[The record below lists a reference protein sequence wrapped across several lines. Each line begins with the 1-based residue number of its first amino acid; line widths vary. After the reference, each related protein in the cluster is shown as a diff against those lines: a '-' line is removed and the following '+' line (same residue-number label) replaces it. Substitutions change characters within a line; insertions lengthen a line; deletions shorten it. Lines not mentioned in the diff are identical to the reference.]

1 MKLAD
6 RMSRISV
13 SGTMLV
19 SEKTIQLRERGID
32 VVDFGAGE
40 PDFSTPENVK
50 QAGIRAIQEN
60 FTRYTAIGGI
70 RELRSA
76 IVDQHARDFKSRYD
90 ISECIVNVGGKHSI
104 FNLCSALVNEGDDVL
119 IPSPYWVS
127 FGDIAHYVGA
137 RTVFIPTRED
147 DGFRLTAKMLEAA
160 MTPKSRMLIVNSPCN
175 PSGAVIDDHEFVKI
189 AELCLANN
197 IWLLSDECYS
207 KFLYDGRKPFSIA
220 SKNEFRS
227 NIVIAGSLS
236 KTYAMT
242 GWRIGYVLG
251 PKDVVNAVQ
260 KLQSHSTSNPTS
272 ISQKAALEAVRGPQD
287 SVQLMLAEYARRR
300 TFVVERLRSI
310 AGVHCAV
317 PGGAFYAYP
326 NIATAFERGVQD
338 STDFAVKLLEKE
350 HVAVVPGDAFGTRDH
365 IRISYATSM
374 ELLDTGLTRLARF
387 MDSLRVP
394 EYA

>member
-19 SEKTIQLRERGID
+19 SEKVIQLREQGVD

-40 PDFSTPENVK
+40 PDFPTPENIK
-50 QAGIRAIQEN
+50 QAGIRAIQGN

-70 RELRSA
+70 KELRAA
-76 IVDQHARDFKSRYD
+76 IVDQHARDFGSRYD

-104 FNLCSALVNEGDDVL
+104 FNLCSALVDEGDDIL
-119 IPSPYWVS
+119 IPTPYWVS

-137 RTVFIPTRED
+137 RTIFVPTRADE
-147 DGFRLTAKMLEAA
+147 GFRLTAA
-160 MTPKSRMLIVNSPCN
+160 MVERAITPKSRMLIVNSPCN
-175 PSGAVIDDHEFVKI
+175 PSGAVIDDEEFVRI
-189 AELCLANN
+189 AALCRKND

-207 KFLYDGRKPFSIA
+207 KFLYEGRKPFSIA
-220 SKNEFRS
+220 SYPEFRS
-227 NIVIAGSLS
+227 HVVIAGSLS

-251 PKDVVNAVQ
+251 PREVVSAVQ

-272 ISQKAALEAVRGPQD
+272 ISQKAALEAVTGPQD
-287 SVQLMLAEYARRR
+287 SVQQMLAEYARRR
-300 TFVVERLRSI
+300 AFVNQRLRAI
-310 AGVHCAV
+310 NGVMHLDPA
-317 PGGAFYAYP
+317 GAFYVFP
-326 NIATAFERGVQD
+326 DITSLLGPGVE
-338 STDFAVKLLEKE
+338 SSMDFALQLLEKA
-350 HVAVVPGDAFGTRDH
+350 HVAVVPGEAFGAGGH

-374 ELLDTGLTRLARF
+374 ELLDTGLTRIARF
-387 MDSLRVP
+387 MESL
-394 EYA
+394 